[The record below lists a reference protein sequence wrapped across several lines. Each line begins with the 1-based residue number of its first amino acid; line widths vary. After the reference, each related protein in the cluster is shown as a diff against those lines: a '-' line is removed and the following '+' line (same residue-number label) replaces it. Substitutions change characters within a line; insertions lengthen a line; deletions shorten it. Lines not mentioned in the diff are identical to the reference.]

1 MKKADFLSL
10 LLGVAGVLLFGIG
23 MCMCLLPEWNAFR
36 EGVVLGAVGA
46 VLLLALLVVRR
57 KLAGKPP
64 IRLSVKTVTTAA
76 LGLAGA
82 LTLGV
87 GMCMC
92 MVWEGMMLW
101 GVLVGVLGILLLLCL
116 ITLCMGLK

>member
-116 ITLCMGLK
+116 IPLCMGLK

>member
-10 LLGVAGVLLFGIG
+10 LLGVAGVLLFGI
-23 MCMCLLPEWNAFR
+23 
-36 EGVVLGAVGA
+36 
-46 VLLLALLVVRR
+46 
-57 KLAGKPP
+57 
-64 IRLSVKTVTTAA
+64 
-76 LGLAGA
+76 
-82 LTLGV
+82 

-116 ITLCMGLK
+116 IPLCMGLK

>member
-64 IRLSVKTVTTAA
+64 IRLSVKTVTVAA

-92 MVWEGMMLW
+92 MVWEGMMVW
-101 GVLVGVLGILLLLCL
+101 GVLVGILGIILLLCL
-116 ITLCMGLK
+116 IPFCRGLT

>member
-1 MKKADFLSL
+1 MKKVDFLCL
-10 LLGVAGVLLFGIG
+10 LLGVGGVLLFGIG

-46 VLLLALLVVRR
+46 AALLALLGVRR

-64 IRLSVKTVTTAA
+64 IRLGVKTVATAV

-92 MVWEGMMLW
+92 LVWEGMMLW
-101 GVLVGVLGILLLLCL
+101 GVLVGVAGILLLLCL
-116 ITLCMGLK
+116 IPLCVGLK